1 MIHQQSQN
9 ETGKKN
15 VSLLVPQFVWKS
27 ITSEKIHFHQT
38 NKNETKHFF
47 VISLLFDL
55 KTNHQLSLDAWTK
68 IFSFILLSGMNF
80 RGFSLNVPLPTAKS
94 ANEMTTLLEN
104 NGENS
109 TTAVKRRIFDENALI
124 NSSIS
129 SDSANNLLNIDVP
142 RQRANT
148 SDSVDI
154 VAPTKPHFDIV
165 TDLPSDNFDSIETK
179 SQLIPSIGDD
189 QESISS
195 STKSRKSLR
204 TSKLFKSFSNIR
216 FRKKTSTT

>member
-1 MIHQQSQN
+1 
-9 ETGKKN
+9 
-15 VSLLVPQFVWKS
+15 
-27 ITSEKIHFHQT
+27 
-38 NKNETKHFF
+38 
-47 VISLLFDL
+47 
-55 KTNHQLSLDAWTK
+55 
-68 IFSFILLSGMNF
+68 MNF

-109 TTAVKRRIFDENALI
+109 TTAVKRRIFDGNALI